1 MLNTA
6 VRMKASFALIS
17 ETMLEA
23 EQKLVG
29 SGVIGVGGTCLQAAE
44 ATTEELSG
52 RTIENALRQWEA
64 GHAEFPH
71 AAVAAHYQAVG
82 RNGVRPHLVDRLRD
96 FHSSNRANHVLSCW
110 LPMTFDAQ
118 NGDYLSYVGLDYFD
132 RVVRSDDAQRVDA
145 FIAAAAMDLALLEA
159 RALARSAHAPQV
171 ARVRAA
177 TRVVTQLARLAPAFA
192 LDPAVAAAGL
202 EALAQPG
209 AEYSSFASVAE
220 PALNGVPEEIGI
232 AVRLTLLPTT
242 RLHDEQMFIRCIQIF
257 EGLYRQVATAISMAI
272 RDLHNGL
279 AAAARDRLDQ
289 ASIRLEAVP
298 ALFRVLTTMPVDAF
312 AVIRGFTHG
321 RSAVQS
327 RAFREVEFAC
337 APLDPRD
344 FEHCP
349 KIDVGEATLQDT
361 YLAMRTTHPDASVLE
376 KSMRRLDRAWGA
388 MKRGHWG
395 ITLKVIG
402 TVPGTGGTAG
412 ASYLQNAATKSL
424 FPQLS
429 EVA

>member
-1 MLNTA
+1 M
-6 VRMKASFALIS
+6 IS
-17 ETMLEA
+17 ETLLEA
-23 EQKLVG
+23 EQKFVR
-29 SGVIGVGGTCLQAAE
+29 SGVIGVGGTCVQAAE
-44 ATTEELSG
+44 ATTDELSG
-52 RTIENALRQWEA
+52 RTVENALRQWES
-64 GHAEFPH
+64 GHTEFPH
-71 AAVAAHYQAVG
+71 AAVAAHYQTVG
-82 RNGVRPHLVDRLRD
+82 RHGVRPHLVAMLRN
-96 FHSSNRANHVLSCW
+96 FHLDNRAHHVLGAW

-132 RVVRSDDAQRVDA
+132 QVVRFDDAQRVDA
-145 FIAAAAMDLALLEA
+145 FVAAAGMDLALLEA
-159 RALARSAHAPQV
+159 RALGRSAHASQV
-171 ARVRAA
+171 VRARAA
-177 TRVVTQLARLAPAFA
+177 TRVVTQLDRIAPDFA

-202 EALAQPG
+202 AALAQPC
-209 AEYSSFASVAE
+209 ADYSSFASVAAE
-220 PALNGVPEEIGI
+220 ALNGVPDEIGS

-257 EGLYRQVATAISMAI
+257 EGLYRQVATAISTAI
-272 RDLHNGL
+272 RELRRGL
-279 AAAARDRLDQ
+279 TAVVKERLDR

-312 AVIRGFTHG
+312 AIIRGFTHG

-344 FEHCP
+344 FEHAGR
-349 KIDVGEATLQDT
+349 IDIGEDTLQDV
-361 YLAMRTTHPDASVLE
+361 YLAMRKTHPDVRVVE
-376 KSMRRLDRAWGA
+376 ESMRRLDRAWVA

-412 ASYLQNAATKSL
+412 ASYLKHAATMSL
-424 FPQLS
+424 FPRLS

>member
-1 MLNTA
+1 M
-6 VRMKASFALIS
+6 IS

-23 EQKLVG
+23 EQKFVR
-29 SGVIGVGGTCLQAAE
+29 SGVIGVGGTCLQTAE
-44 ATTEELSG
+44 ATADELSG
-52 RTIENALRQWEA
+52 RTVENALRRWEA

-71 AAVAAHYQAVG
+71 AAVAAHYQTVG
-82 RNGVRPHLVDRLRD
+82 RHGVRPHLVAMLRN
-96 FHSSNRANHVLSCW
+96 FHSDNRSHHVLGAW

-118 NGDYLSYVGLDYFD
+118 NGDYLSYVGLDYVD
-132 RVVRSDDAQRVDA
+132 QVVRSDDARRVDA
-145 FIAAAAMDLALLEA
+145 FVAAAAMDLALLEA
-159 RALARSAHAPQV
+159 RALGRSAHAPQV
-171 ARVRAA
+171 ARARAA
-177 TRVVTQLARLAPAFA
+177 ARVVTQLDRLAPDFS
-192 LDPAVAAAGL
+192 LDPSVAAAGL
-202 EALAQPG
+202 AALAQPG
-209 AEYSSFASVAE
+209 TDYGSFVSVAA
-220 PALNGVPEEIGI
+220 PALNGVPEEIGS

-257 EGLYRQVATAISMAI
+257 EGLYRQVATAISRAI
-272 RDLHNGL
+272 RDLRRGR
-279 AAAARDRLDQ
+279 AAAAKDRLDR

-312 AVIRGFTHG
+312 AIIRGFTHG

-344 FEHCP
+344 FEHVAT
-349 KIDVGEATLQDT
+349 IDVGDTTLQDA
-361 YLAMRTTHPDASVLE
+361 YLAMRKTHPDAGVVE
-376 KSMRRLDRAWGA
+376 ESMRRLDRAWVA

-412 ASYLQNAATKSL
+412 ASYLKHAAMMSL
-424 FPQLS
+424 FPRLS

>member
-1 MLNTA
+1 M
-6 VRMKASFALIS
+6 IS
-17 ETMLEA
+17 ETLLEA
-23 EQKLVG
+23 EQKFVR

-44 ATTEELSG
+44 ATTDELSG
-52 RTIENALRQWEA
+52 RNIENALRQWEA

-71 AAVAAHYQAVG
+71 AAVAAHYQTVG
-82 RNGVRPHLVDRLRD
+82 RNGVRPHLVAMLQN
-96 FHSSNRANHVLSCW
+96 FHNNNRAHHVLGAW

-132 RVVRSDDAQRVDA
+132 QVVRSDDAQRVDA
-145 FIAAAAMDLALLEA
+145 FVAAAAMDLALLEA
-159 RALARSAHAPQV
+159 RALGRSAHAPQV
-171 ARVRAA
+171 VRTRAV
-177 TRVVTQLARLAPAFA
+177 TRVVTQLDRLAPDFS
-192 LDPAVAAAGL
+192 LDPSVAAAGL
-202 EALAQPG
+202 AALAQPG
-209 AEYSSFASVAE
+209 ADYSSFASHAA
-220 PALNGVPEEIGI
+220 PALNGVPEEIGS

-272 RDLHNGL
+272 RDLRHGL
-279 AAAARDRLDQ
+279 AAAAKSRLDR

-312 AVIRGFTHG
+312 SIIRGFTHG

-344 FEHCP
+344 FEHIG
-349 KIDVGEATLQDT
+349 KIDVGDTTLQDV
-361 YLAMRTTHPDASVLE
+361 YLSMRKTHPDAHVLE
-376 KSMRRLDRAWGA
+376 EAMRRLDRAWVA

-412 ASYLQNAATKSL
+412 ASYLKNAAMMSL
-424 FPQLS
+424 FPRLS